1 MPSFCLLINRD
12 MGSCHQPTLIQ
23 GWGGEQIG
31 VSRYSTKHNCH
42 IFEMP
47 VDAYNKVAQSLMRA
61 SHIALRRWE
70 PQFVEET
77 VPDAVREFWQ
87 GYKAGMDGKMPEN
100 ASVCCDRGYWA
111 ALAYADAMV
120 EIPLMFPGRIP
131 ATGITE
137 IERAYDAPISEL
149 AAQYS
154 PQNYLQSAIEVTEPV
169 TAQTHHKT
177 LERIA
182 RDESIDLSG
191 IHGTAAKAQAITEA
205 RSKRG
210 MFEEK
215 VFRHSDHEFKSEM
228 INRIAGELTGD
239 PVIYTKE

>member
-1 MPSFCLLINRD
+1 MNLVLLLNRD

-42 IFEMP
+42 IFDMP

-77 VPDAVREFWQ
+77 VPDAVREFWD
-87 GYKAGMDGKMPEN
+87 GWNAGMDGHPEN
-100 ASVCCDRGYWA
+100 YSSMAGYFESGFRGA
-111 ALAYADAMV
+111 FLDSNPNLSKEKGAKKLVFGD
-120 EIPLMFPGRIP
+120 IPEP
-131 ATGITE
+131 
-137 IERAYDAPISEL
+137 
-149 AAQYS
+149 
-154 PQNYLQSAIEVTEPV
+154 EPV

-191 IHGTAAKAQAITEA
+191 IHGTAAKAQAIIEA
-205 RSKRG
+205 RG
-210 MFEEK
+210 EK
-215 VFRHSDHEFKSEM
+215 
-228 INRIAGELTGD
+228 IAA
-239 PVIYTKE
+239 